1 MAKLNHSSYDP
12 MLYACYAVVD
22 NKDDFSL
29 YTVHP
34 AGLREFPNYDVYDV
48 GSKSLIA
55 FKEINFHKTD
65 FVYRAVSENQTEEIF
80 CENYEFISDVLEN
93 NYDKD
98 KYTFIIMRSA
108 ANYDEV
114 VNGQTEP
121 VDASRRCDLES
132 YAALD
137 FYDTNKEGAPD
148 LADRNYLGNDN
159 VLGWTVFLS
168 SMSNIYIVKLR
179 HNHMVDRAYKD
190 WPACSNMAQTFPH
203 IMKMAYQW
211 SFLGEDPWNSN
222 DLIAQKCK
230 LAFDDWNM
238 PVDVIEEIQSSE
250 EETTLSLFLS
260 GDENPRRSI
269 AEQSVVAPKLKQWVM
284 SKIRYRTLGSLQDNY
299 PENLDIPDSMIQKE
313 KQFFETKLYEFCVEN
328 KMNPLETTGLELL
341 KYAYQKDPSYRE
353 ANNTITDIIK
363 KNTYLEDKNEI
374 STYVDELISDTIMGQ
389 L

>member
-1 MAKLNHSSYDP
+1 MAILNHSSYNP
-12 MLYACYAVVD
+12 KLYACYAVVS
-22 NKDDFSL
+22 NKDDFKL

-34 AGLREFPNYDVYDV
+34 AGLREFLNYDVYDI
-48 GSKSLIA
+48 GNKSLIA

-65 FVYRAVSENQTEEIF
+65 FVYRVISENKTEEIF

-108 ANYDEV
+108 ANYDEA
-114 VNGQTEP
+114 VNGQSEP

-137 FYDTNKEGAPD
+137 FYDTNKEGASD

-190 WPACSNMAQTFPH
+190 WPARSNMAQTFPH

-211 SFLGEDPWNSN
+211 SFLSKDPWNSN

-230 LAFDDWNM
+230 SAFDDWNI
-238 PVDVIEEIQSSE
+238 PADVIEEIESSE
-250 EETTLSLFLS
+250 EETVLSLFLS

-269 AEQSVVAPKLKQWVM
+269 TEESVVAPKLKKWVM
-284 SKIRYRTLGSLQDNY
+284 SKIRYRTLGSLQVNY
-299 PENLDIPDSMIQKE
+299 PEDLNIPSSMIEKE
-313 KQFFETKLYEFCVEN
+313 KEFFESSLYQFCVEN
-328 KMNPLETTGLELL
+328 KINPLETTGLELL
-341 KYAYQKDPSYRE
+341 TYAYQKDASYRE

-363 KNTYLEDKNEI
+363 KNTYLEDKDEV
-374 STYVDELISDTIMGQ
+374 SRYVDQLVSNTIMGQ
-389 L
+389 S